1 LSPPKIGSKEES
13 GCAIQKKASLVHLE
27 DHCPAS
33 RFRHRKTSGTL
44 SPDAI
49 RAGDFFLFEVV
60 VKKLLGVVAILLS
73 LAGPRPAHSE
83 TKEQWI
89 ELGARI
95 HGAFGAFIPVGIR
108 IGLDAKERLKADARG
123 LSVTFYNGEKPPCPC
138 VADGVMIAT
147 QASPGQ
153 GTLQISPEKAPPG
166 VMAMIIVR
174 NRKTGEGLKYTI
186 SDEWLPKILGWNKS
200 EPLDRFDAAMAA
212 DGLFKSEPAP

>member
-1 LSPPKIGSKEES
+1 
-13 GCAIQKKASLVHLE
+13 LE
-27 DHCPAS
+27 
-33 RFRHRKTSGTL
+33 
-44 SPDAI
+44 I
-49 RAGDFFLFEVV
+49 V
-60 VKKLLGVVAILLS
+60 VKKPLLAVAAILLAVTG
-73 LAGPRPAHSE
+73 LYPAHSE
-83 TKEQWI
+83 TREQWI
-89 ELGARI
+89 ELGARV

-153 GTLQISPEKAPPG
+153 GTLLISPEKAPPG
-166 VMAMIIVR
+166 IMAVVIIR

-200 EPLDRFDAAMAA
+200 GPADRFDAAMAA
-212 DGLFKSEPAP
+212 EGLFKSEPAP